1 MSLLGL
7 LSISKSFG
15 PTLAVDALS
24 LSVEDGEVVGLIGP
38 NGSGKSTTLAVI
50 LGLVA
55 PDAGSARVCG
65 IDPQVDGCAAR
76 DKVGYVP
83 DEDTLIPNL
92 TANEHL
98 EFVGLLHGVD
108 RAIIFERSRLL
119 LELLD
124 LQGFRDQTAEAFSFG
139 MRKKLQLACALIH
152 EPDLLLLDEPLN
164 GLDVESAAI
173 VRMILEYR
181 KRQERSTL
189 LATHN
194 LQFAERVCDRIYL
207 ISKGRVLAC
216 GDPASVVTDSGA
228 RDLEDAF
235 LRLAV
240 TEERHD
246 VVEQLLARI

>member
-1 MSLLGL
+1 MSLLRL
-7 LSISKSFG
+7 QSISKSFG
-15 PTLAVDALS
+15 STRAVDALS
-24 LSVEDGEVVGLIGP
+24 LSVDVGEVVGLIGP
-38 NGSGKSTTLAVI
+38 NGSGKSTTLGVI

-55 PDAGSARVCG
+55 PDAGSAQVCE
-65 IDPQVDGCAAR
+65 IDPQLDGRAVR
-76 DKVGYVP
+76 DEVGYVP
-83 DEDTLIPNL
+83 DEDVLIPNL

-98 EFVGLLHGVD
+98 EFVGLLHGMD
-108 RAIIFERSRLL
+108 GDAIVERSRLL

-124 LQGFRDQTAEAFSFG
+124 LQSFRDQPPEAFSFG

-152 EPDLLLLDEPLN
+152 EPDLLVLDEPLN

-207 ISKGRVLAC
+207 ISKGRVLAS
-216 GDPASVVTDSGA
+216 GASASVVAEWGA

-235 LRLAV
+235 MRSAV
-240 TEERHD
+240 AKERQD
-246 VVEQLLARI
+246 AVEQLLARV